1 MKILVRGHVYPK
13 AREIAGGVRKLREER
28 RKVNI
33 GSGTV
38 GFAVYEVGLPEDTVR
53 EGNYLTTPQ
62 GVRLYHSAGDH
73 YGTGYLISEVDR
85 DPLASE
91 HFSDVR
97 ENKSADEET

>member
-38 GFAVYEVGLPEDTVR
+38 GCAVYEVELPEDTVR

-62 GVRLYHSAGDH
+62 GVRLYHGSEDH

-85 DPLASE
+85 DPLVSK

-97 ENKSADEET
+97 ENESADGEA